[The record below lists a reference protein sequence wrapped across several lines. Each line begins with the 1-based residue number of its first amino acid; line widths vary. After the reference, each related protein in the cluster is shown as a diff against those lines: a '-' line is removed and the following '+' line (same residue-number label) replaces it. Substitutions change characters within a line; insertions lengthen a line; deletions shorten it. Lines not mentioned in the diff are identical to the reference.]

1 MTEVSE
7 VTSRKARKTQTV
19 ILQALAEKSQA
30 RVADL
35 MGVSESTVSRL
46 KGEGLAQI
54 AVFLAA
60 CGLKVVPETSHTYD
74 QEYIRSLKHLAGLGL
89 HAQAPT
95 WDED

>member
-1 MTEVSE
+1 MTEISD
-7 VTSRKARKTQTV
+7 VTNKKARKIQTI

-30 RVADL
+30 RVADQ

-54 AVFLAA
+54 AAFLAA

-95 WDED
+95 WDDE